1 MKTFDSTGDA
11 YDATQCDESIQNG
24 DALVIQS
31 EGVVGLAWTWP
42 VAVTVQAGDLHAVEG
57 SAAAVVADA
66 GWKTEQI
73 RAAVELANGFAFPVA
88 DGARAYAC

>member
-11 YDATQCDESIQNG
+11 YDATQCDDTIQNG

-57 SAAAVVADA
+57 SAADVVANA
-66 GWKTEQI
+66 GWTPEQI
-73 RAAVELANGFAFPVA
+73 RAAVELADSFALPVA
-88 DGARAYAC
+88 HWARAFAS